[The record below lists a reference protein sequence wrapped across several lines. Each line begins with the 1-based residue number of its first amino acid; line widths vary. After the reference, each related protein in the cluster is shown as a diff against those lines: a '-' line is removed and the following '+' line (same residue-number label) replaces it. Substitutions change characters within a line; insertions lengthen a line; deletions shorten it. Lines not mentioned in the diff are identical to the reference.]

1 MRRWMILVI
10 IGFFILAIVMSFY
23 LSAMPLDVTDSSR
36 STSELPAVE
45 KFRWVQHWD
54 QLDLAAVKRHY
65 QPYTLTEMREMW
77 NQKLVVKYGG
87 AKRLQ
92 QAIGQADDVYPRDTY
107 LARML
112 ELGRPFVDFSDYED
126 ALTEQRIWLFSTRV
140 YWDSMNTAER
150 SMYLERQGLPPDTTW
165 ETYEET
171 LLKNDVVYSI
181 NFWRSKEQ
189 DPYMN
194 GTLSSYY
201 FDKTEQ

>member
-87 AKRLQ
+87 PEGLKH
-92 QAIGQADDVYPRDTY
+92 AIGEVGEVYPQDKY

-112 ELGRPFVDFSDYED
+112 QLGRPFIDFSDYKD
-126 ALTEQRIWLFSTRV
+126 ALTDQRIWLFSTRM
-140 YWDSMNTAER
+140 YWNSMSTAEKAA
-150 SMYLERQGLPPDTTW
+150 YLERQGLPPDAT
-165 ETYEET
+165 
-171 LLKNDVVYSI
+171 
-181 NFWRSKEQ
+181 
-189 DPYMN
+189 
-194 GTLSSYY
+194 
-201 FDKTEQ
+201 